1 MHKKVNWIKKL
12 CSMRVLF
19 AESVQKMYKSDKYLH
34 VVATTCRKLGSRT
47 TNPCNTKNLFPEHSS
62 HINFRK
68 SHEISAKLNDLVK
81 SYHKKT
87 NRRGVGRRQRKMNWL
102 PLPLL
107 LHLPSSANK
116 VNFSS
121 NLFFVILIT
130 L

>member
-1 MHKKVNWIKKL
+1 
-12 CSMRVLF
+12 MRVLF

-87 NRRGVGRRQRKMNWL
+87 NRRGGRAEAEEDEL
-102 PLPLL
+102 AT
-107 LHLPSSANK
+107 PSTSPPPT
-116 VNFSS
+116 
-121 NLFFVILIT
+121 I
-130 L
+130 